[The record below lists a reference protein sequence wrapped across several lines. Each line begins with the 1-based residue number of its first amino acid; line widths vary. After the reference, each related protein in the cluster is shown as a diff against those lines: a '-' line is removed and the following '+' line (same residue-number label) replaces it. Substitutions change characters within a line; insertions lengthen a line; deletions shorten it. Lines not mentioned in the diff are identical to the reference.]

1 MGIFARLRSS
11 LSPRARLLDH
21 LAISAGRFEALAKN
35 LKHHAAMCALG
46 NIRAGLE
53 QLAEAEAAQALVL
66 REILLERGTRPRL
79 PETPVHDGSSN
90 WERLAADL
98 ALEVALHREL
108 NMEIAE
114 WEGVEPKVADRLREF
129 AAEEDNNIA
138 SLRDLTLRCDPQA
151 LD

>member
-1 MGIFARLRSS
+1 MGILARLRSS
-11 LSPRARLLDH
+11 LSPHARLLDH
-21 LAISAGRFEALAKN
+21 LAISAGRFEMLATN
-35 LKHHAAMCALG
+35 LKHHAATCALV

-66 REILLERGTRPRL
+66 REILLERDTWPRL

-98 ALEVALHREL
+98 ALQVALHREL

-114 WEGVEPKVADRLREF
+114 WDGVEPKVADRLREF

-138 SLRDLTLRCDPQA
+138 ALRDLTLRCDPQA